1 MTPLTP
7 VIDGVPDIVD
17 GVPGLVDIFLNTLTR
32 LISNCNAV
40 TRNAKGAGHPA
51 IQEKI
56 LLRD

>member
-7 VIDGVPDIVD
+7 VIDGVP
-17 GVPGLVDIFLNTLTR
+17 GFVDIFLNTLTR

-51 IQEKI
+51 IQENI